1 MTTSHEFITK
11 VLFEIQQNRVPT
23 FTDDID
29 RLATVLTNLHLNE
42 YIEVVQH
49 DEDEKKAKYQIT
61 EKGLAL
67 LLFSLHN

>member
-1 MTTSHEFITK
+1 MTTTSHEFIKK
-11 VLFEIQQNRVPT
+11 VLFDIQQNRIP
-23 FTDDID
+23 FDKDMD

-49 DEDEKKAKYQIT
+49 DEDETKAKYQIT
-61 EKGLAL
+61 EKGLTL

>member
-1 MTTSHEFITK
+1 MTSSHKFITK
-11 VLFEIQQNRVPT
+11 VLFDIQQNRVP
-23 FTDDID
+23 FDKDID

-61 EKGLAL
+61 EKGLAFL
-67 LLFSLHN
+67 MFSLHN